1 MNRDGRLTAADLSL
15 MKQAIRQP
23 ERSDLYQPA
32 ADWNSDNEI
41 KAADVRGLLSYLLT
55 DEK

>member
-32 ADWNSDNEI
+32 ADWNEDN
-41 KAADVRGLLSYLLT
+41 ASAYRFR
-55 DEK
+55 